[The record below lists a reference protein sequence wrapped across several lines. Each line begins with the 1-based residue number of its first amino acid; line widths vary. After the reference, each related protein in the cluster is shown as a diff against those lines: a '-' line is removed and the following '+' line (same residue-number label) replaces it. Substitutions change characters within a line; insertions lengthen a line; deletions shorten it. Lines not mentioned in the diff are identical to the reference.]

1 MIRMKR
7 CWALAALCASL
18 EGLCAGANPAWI
30 YVPDGESGAGVIS
43 NAVASGGW
51 VLKVHEL
58 NADRGTLALG
68 QKDST
73 ENGAALVKDTDGAVK
88 GTGVLDLST
97 AISDTKGKRWTIE
110 EMKEK
115 CLADDASPLTAFI
128 APRELRKWGGEVF
141 KYKHTKPWTIV
152 ADCPYLKELSG
163 QMLRVE
169 DSTAKLTLSTFNAP
183 NATTIGGW
191 GFGDMNL
198 PADAAWDLGNVQE
211 LSRGGIAWTTT
222 PATLKLP
229 GLQRFPFGGIY
240 GGDMTN
246 ECALGTAFNTLQ
258 FVGKYAMDSAGY
270 QPLKKLY
277 FGCDAGCVFEPYAI
291 NRLVERV
298 WFTGA
303 APTFLAGGPALGSRQ
318 SSGENGNMT
327 QSHQSEKSI
336 VLYVPTNAS
345 WTAIRA
351 RARELTQEEKSAF
364 AQAHPTWTAPW
375 GVLPAGVLGTENAQ
389 YIGDVTDAD
398 LPTRWIKVTT
408 YAHRRYGATWTV
420 DDMLTVTVNGVA
432 RQVPYGALVEVPL
445 GAAVTVQISTQ
456 DGPNGEKAPE
466 PVWEGNLPGTLSDG
480 NKKLTF
486 TVQDSVSFYVNFP
499 SDWTF
504 VRKDDEQSGDDITG
518 GFITDGYWF
527 WPVHHSW
534 DDALAIAQAETY
546 VTNGN
551 TRVAHSLTLEGEL
564 NLTKGVVGGMD
575 GLKWP
580 KSLSWSN
587 SPVIPALHA
596 IEMQA
601 FKNTAFDSYYA
612 PRNLLTIR
620 SWEQLFNNNAA
631 CANFVLDCTNLNAEA
646 SFAPLWWSL
655 NSASVSRMIVRLLAK
670 EGTKT
675 LIENQTEWSETWN
688 KLDLSATDLAEWDL
702 ASVTNVTAGALRLD
716 YGPGPSGTLDLPN
729 VETIGEAAFGNWVR
743 VSSVALGTNGTLK
756 SLGAYLFKNNGTAR
770 MFLSDG
776 VTYTDKTNVVA
787 TTEWFPFYTNSV
799 HALETVDFG
808 KSHDFE
814 MADHAFWSRPE
825 EGVWNPFLIT
835 GAPLP
840 IREFRFSGKAPDR
853 VLLDK
858 LVAGRTAT
866 ADIAKGDVAEDLR
879 IVAPLSDATWSALRK
894 QGTVSGGSYYA
905 ARKELDRVL
914 NFADPQAKK
923 WRVVGLYQT
932 VDGKSQAWLVQHPDF
947 EFREGFVLHFR

>member
-1 MIRMKR
+1 MKRMKR

-18 EGLCAGANPAWI
+18 EGLSAGENPAWI

-43 NAVASGGW
+43 NNVASGGW
-51 VLKVHEL
+51 VLTVHEL

-68 QKDST
+68 RKDST
-73 ENGAALVKDTDGAVK
+73 ENGAALVKDTEGDVK

-97 AISDTKGKRWTIE
+97 AITDTNGKHWTIE
-110 EMKEK
+110 EMKDK
-115 CLADDASPLTAFI
+115 CLAAASPLTYFV

-152 ADCPYLKELSG
+152 ADCPYLTSLPGSV
-163 QMLRVE
+163 LRVE
-169 DSTAKLTLSTFNAP
+169 DGSAKLTLSTFNAP

-191 GFGDMNL
+191 GFGDMDL

-211 LSRGGIAWTTT
+211 LGKGSIAWTTT

-246 ECALGTAFNTLQ
+246 EFALGTAFNTLQ

-318 SSGENGNMT
+318 FVENGNMT
-327 QSHQSEKSI
+327 QSHQPEKSI

-351 RARELTQEEKSAF
+351 RAQDLTQEEKSAF
-364 AQAHPTWTAPW
+364 AQAHPGWTAPW
-375 GVLPAGVLGTENAQ
+375 GVLPAGVLGTANAQ
-389 YIGDVTDAD
+389 YIGDVTDED
-398 LPTRWIKVTT
+398 LPVRWIKVTT

-420 DDMLTVTVNGVA
+420 DDMLTVTVNGA
-432 RQVPYGALVEVPL
+432 TRQVPYGALVEVPL

-456 DGPNGEKAPE
+456 DGPNGESAPE
-466 PVWEGNLPGTLSDG
+466 PVWEGNLPGALSDG

-486 TVQDSVSFYVNFP
+486 TVQDSVSLYVNFP

-504 VRKDDEQSGDDITG
+504 VQKDGESSGNDITG

-527 WPVHHSW
+527 WPVQRNW
-534 DDALAIAQAETY
+534 DDALVIAKAETY
-546 VTNGN
+546 VTSGN
-551 TRVAHSLTLEGEL
+551 AAVAHSLTLEGEL

-580 KSLSWSN
+580 TSLSWNN

-601 FKNTAFDSYYA
+601 FKNTAFASYYA
-612 PRNLLTIR
+612 PRTLVTIR

-655 NSASVSRMIVRLLAK
+655 NSASVSRMVVRLPAK

-675 LIENQTEWSETWN
+675 LIENQTNWAETWN

-716 YGPGPSGTLDLPN
+716 YGPGPSGALDLPN

-776 VTYTDKTNVVA
+776 VTYTDKTNGVA

-814 MADHAFWSRPE
+814 MEPHAFWSRPE
-825 EGVWNPFLIT
+825 TGVWNPLPLA

-840 IREFRFSGKAPDR
+840 IREFRFSGKAPSR
-853 VLLDK
+853 ELLDK

-866 ADIAKGDVAEDLR
+866 SDIAQGDVTRDLR

-894 QGTVSGGSYYA
+894 QGTVSGGYYA
-905 ARKELDRVL
+905 ARKELDRIL

-923 WRVVGLYQT
+923 WRVVGLYRT
-932 VDGKSQAWLVQHPDF
+932 ADGLSQAWLVQHPDF